1 MQRWRPYV
9 GDRDPFIYNAHIRKG
24 AEDQFESFPMFGKVT
39 LRNVE
44 LDYSRSP
51 FPMYG
56 GEEVEKYSSFEAGWG
71 EVVVGIHT

>member
-39 LRNVE
+39 L
-44 LDYSRSP
+44 
-51 FPMYG
+51 
-56 GEEVEKYSSFEAGWG
+56 
-71 EVVVGIHT
+71 